1 MKAVPGLVFA
11 LSLIVLVLSSIGL
24 VHAGTTYLP
33 AVSAGQSADYKP
45 LYNTCTGDPTFCASV
60 SSGDSFTSVDHGTLQ
75 VVSVSGT
82 SVTLRLLTAYLNGTT
97 KSMGVAVDVYWG
109 TSNITALGGT
119 PTDYFVLAGGLQAG
133 DHVSYP
139 STSPTLNSTDS
150 RMVLGASRMVNFLNY
165 SSFIGYG
172 AYGETTS
179 TGFAFDKQTGVF
191 IEAAFSISA
200 SSPPPYGSYS
210 FSFALGMVDNNIW
223 VSHGSPDF
231 TIGASPTSVNTD
243 QGSTGTSTISITR
256 MGGLTSTIQ
265 LTASPSSSVL
275 TCSLSSTSLP
285 VGDDS
290 STLSCSGS
298 PGTYTVIVTGDSGSG
313 THTVSVIFNLATG
326 ATPGFTISSSG
337 GVSFQ
342 TGSSG
347 SSIITLNAQNGFSSA
362 INLQVIAPSGLTC
375 TLSAT
380 SLPGYGTFT
389 LTCNG
394 QPGTYTVTVTGT
406 SGQTSHSTQVPVQ
419 VSSLPTSTQTSKT
432 TTTTEPTILSLAV
445 ILAALGIV
453 AVVAVLVAFLL
464 LRRRSYRPAIAPSV
478 PPTSF
483 PTP

>member
-1 MKAVPGLVFA
+1 MSGVSRADESTQTFLEIAFQSEFLPLRLNIGHITFFSTMKAVPGLVFA

-172 AYGETTS
+172 GYGETTS

-231 TIGASPTSVNTD
+231 TIGVSPTSVNTD

-256 MGGLTSTIQ
+256 IGGLTSTIQ
-265 LTASPSSSVL
+265 LTASPSSSGL

-285 VGDDS
+285 VGGDS

-298 PGTYTVIVTGDSGSG
+298 AGTYTVIVTGDGGSG
-313 THTVSVIFNLATG
+313 THTVSVTFYIASS
-326 ATPGFTISSSG
+326 ATPEFTGGLVAPGPIWINDVGDRLTGSRSESVFSRTHYPFVGCHLSSVRYRCGCCGVG
-337 GVSFQ
+337 GVSASEKKF
-342 TGSSG
+342 
-347 SSIITLNAQNGFSSA
+347 
-362 INLQVIAPSGLTC
+362 
-375 TLSAT
+375 
-380 SLPGYGTFT
+380 
-389 LTCNG
+389 
-394 QPGTYTVTVTGT
+394 
-406 SGQTSHSTQVPVQ
+406 
-419 VSSLPTSTQTSKT
+419 
-432 TTTTEPTILSLAV
+432 
-445 ILAALGIV
+445 
-453 AVVAVLVAFLL
+453 
-464 LRRRSYRPAIAPSV
+464 
-478 PPTSF
+478 
-483 PTP
+483 